1 MKKIAKKNQ
10 IVIATLAVMIAAAGY
25 MNYSGKLFP
34 NKTKTQETNSEL
46 ANKELLDIS
55 DEDASVSSG
64 DMKSQEGDSGSG
76 ADSNAGST
84 DDGSVDGTPGEAV
97 LTNGSVSSVV
107 SQAKVSREQ
116 VRSKNK
122 ETLQNIIDN
131 KNLSA
136 EEKEKAVN
144 QMVQMTETAEKES
157 AAESLLAAKGFH
169 NSVVSITDEGITL
182 KKIAKKN
189 QIVIAT
195 LAVMIAA
202 AGYMNYSGKLF
213 PNKTKT
219 QETNS
224 ELANKELLDIS
235 DEDAS
240 VSSGDMKSQEGD
252 SGSGADSNAGSTD
265 DGSVD
270 GTPGEAVLTNGSV
283 SSVVSQAKVS
293 REQVRSKNKETLQ
306 NIIDNKNLSAE
317 EKEKAVNQMV
327 QMTETAEKESAA
339 ESLLA
344 AKGFY
349 NSVVSITDDQA
360 DVIVGASELSDAN
373 RAQIEDIVTRKTGV
387 AAQNIVI
394 NPVNAD
400 SK

>member
-144 QMVQMTETAEKES
+144 QMVQLTETAEKES
-157 AAESLLAAKGFH
+157 APESLLPAKGFH
-169 NSVVSITDEGITL
+169 
-182 KKIAKKN
+182 
-189 QIVIAT
+189 
-195 LAVMIAA
+195 
-202 AGYMNYSGKLF
+202 
-213 PNKTKT
+213 
-219 QETNS
+219 
-224 ELANKELLDIS
+224 
-235 DEDAS
+235 
-240 VSSGDMKSQEGD
+240 
-252 SGSGADSNAGSTD
+252 
-265 DGSVD
+265 
-270 GTPGEAVLTNGSV
+270 
-283 SSVVSQAKVS
+283 
-293 REQVRSKNKETLQ
+293 
-306 NIIDNKNLSAE
+306 
-317 EKEKAVNQMV
+317 
-327 QMTETAEKESAA
+327 
-339 ESLLA
+339 
-344 AKGFY
+344 

>member
-55 DEDASVSSG
+55 DEDASVPSG

-144 QMVQMTETAEKES
+144 KMVQMTETAEKES

-169 NSVVSITDEGITL
+169 
-182 KKIAKKN
+182 
-189 QIVIAT
+189 
-195 LAVMIAA
+195 
-202 AGYMNYSGKLF
+202 
-213 PNKTKT
+213 
-219 QETNS
+219 
-224 ELANKELLDIS
+224 
-235 DEDAS
+235 
-240 VSSGDMKSQEGD
+240 
-252 SGSGADSNAGSTD
+252 
-265 DGSVD
+265 
-270 GTPGEAVLTNGSV
+270 
-283 SSVVSQAKVS
+283 
-293 REQVRSKNKETLQ
+293 
-306 NIIDNKNLSAE
+306 
-317 EKEKAVNQMV
+317 
-327 QMTETAEKESAA
+327 
-339 ESLLA
+339 
-344 AKGFY
+344 

>member
-169 NSVVSITDEGITL
+169 NSVVSITD
-182 KKIAKKN
+182 
-189 QIVIAT
+189 
-195 LAVMIAA
+195 
-202 AGYMNYSGKLF
+202 
-213 PNKTKT
+213 
-219 QETNS
+219 
-224 ELANKELLDIS
+224 
-235 DEDAS
+235 
-240 VSSGDMKSQEGD
+240 
-252 SGSGADSNAGSTD
+252 
-265 DGSVD
+265 
-270 GTPGEAVLTNGSV
+270 
-283 SSVVSQAKVS
+283 
-293 REQVRSKNKETLQ
+293 
-306 NIIDNKNLSAE
+306 
-317 EKEKAVNQMV
+317 
-327 QMTETAEKESAA
+327 
-339 ESLLA
+339 
-344 AKGFY
+344 
-349 NSVVSITDDQA
+349 DQA

-373 RAQIEDIVTRKTGV
+373 RAQIEDIVTRKTWV

>member
-144 QMVQMTETAEKES
+144 QMIQMTETAEKES

-169 NSVVSITDEGITL
+169 
-182 KKIAKKN
+182 
-189 QIVIAT
+189 
-195 LAVMIAA
+195 
-202 AGYMNYSGKLF
+202 
-213 PNKTKT
+213 
-219 QETNS
+219 
-224 ELANKELLDIS
+224 
-235 DEDAS
+235 
-240 VSSGDMKSQEGD
+240 
-252 SGSGADSNAGSTD
+252 
-265 DGSVD
+265 
-270 GTPGEAVLTNGSV
+270 
-283 SSVVSQAKVS
+283 
-293 REQVRSKNKETLQ
+293 
-306 NIIDNKNLSAE
+306 
-317 EKEKAVNQMV
+317 
-327 QMTETAEKESAA
+327 
-339 ESLLA
+339 
-344 AKGFY
+344 

>member
-25 MNYSGKLFP
+25 INYSGKLFP

-169 NSVVSITDEGITL
+169 NSVVSITD
-182 KKIAKKN
+182 
-189 QIVIAT
+189 
-195 LAVMIAA
+195 
-202 AGYMNYSGKLF
+202 
-213 PNKTKT
+213 
-219 QETNS
+219 
-224 ELANKELLDIS
+224 
-235 DEDAS
+235 
-240 VSSGDMKSQEGD
+240 
-252 SGSGADSNAGSTD
+252 
-265 DGSVD
+265 
-270 GTPGEAVLTNGSV
+270 
-283 SSVVSQAKVS
+283 
-293 REQVRSKNKETLQ
+293 
-306 NIIDNKNLSAE
+306 
-317 EKEKAVNQMV
+317 
-327 QMTETAEKESAA
+327 
-339 ESLLA
+339 
-344 AKGFY
+344 
-349 NSVVSITDDQA
+349 DQA

>member
-76 ADSNAGST
+76 ADSNAVST

-107 SQAKVSREQ
+107 SQAKVGREQ

-169 NSVVSITDEGITL
+169 NSVVSITD
-182 KKIAKKN
+182 
-189 QIVIAT
+189 
-195 LAVMIAA
+195 
-202 AGYMNYSGKLF
+202 
-213 PNKTKT
+213 
-219 QETNS
+219 
-224 ELANKELLDIS
+224 
-235 DEDAS
+235 
-240 VSSGDMKSQEGD
+240 
-252 SGSGADSNAGSTD
+252 
-265 DGSVD
+265 
-270 GTPGEAVLTNGSV
+270 
-283 SSVVSQAKVS
+283 
-293 REQVRSKNKETLQ
+293 
-306 NIIDNKNLSAE
+306 
-317 EKEKAVNQMV
+317 
-327 QMTETAEKESAA
+327 
-339 ESLLA
+339 
-344 AKGFY
+344 
-349 NSVVSITDDQA
+349 DQA

>member
-55 DEDASVSSG
+55 DEDASVPSG

-157 AAESLLAAKGFH
+157 AAESLLVAKGFH
-169 NSVVSITDEGITL
+169 
-182 KKIAKKN
+182 
-189 QIVIAT
+189 
-195 LAVMIAA
+195 
-202 AGYMNYSGKLF
+202 
-213 PNKTKT
+213 
-219 QETNS
+219 
-224 ELANKELLDIS
+224 
-235 DEDAS
+235 
-240 VSSGDMKSQEGD
+240 
-252 SGSGADSNAGSTD
+252 
-265 DGSVD
+265 
-270 GTPGEAVLTNGSV
+270 
-283 SSVVSQAKVS
+283 
-293 REQVRSKNKETLQ
+293 
-306 NIIDNKNLSAE
+306 
-317 EKEKAVNQMV
+317 
-327 QMTETAEKESAA
+327 
-339 ESLLA
+339 
-344 AKGFY
+344 

>member
-131 KNLSA
+131 KNLGA

-169 NSVVSITDEGITL
+169 
-182 KKIAKKN
+182 
-189 QIVIAT
+189 
-195 LAVMIAA
+195 
-202 AGYMNYSGKLF
+202 
-213 PNKTKT
+213 
-219 QETNS
+219 
-224 ELANKELLDIS
+224 
-235 DEDAS
+235 
-240 VSSGDMKSQEGD
+240 
-252 SGSGADSNAGSTD
+252 
-265 DGSVD
+265 
-270 GTPGEAVLTNGSV
+270 
-283 SSVVSQAKVS
+283 
-293 REQVRSKNKETLQ
+293 
-306 NIIDNKNLSAE
+306 
-317 EKEKAVNQMV
+317 
-327 QMTETAEKESAA
+327 
-339 ESLLA
+339 
-344 AKGFY
+344 

>member
-64 DMKSQEGDSGSG
+64 DMKSQEGDSGSA

-169 NSVVSITDEGITL
+169 NSVVSITD
-182 KKIAKKN
+182 
-189 QIVIAT
+189 
-195 LAVMIAA
+195 
-202 AGYMNYSGKLF
+202 
-213 PNKTKT
+213 
-219 QETNS
+219 
-224 ELANKELLDIS
+224 
-235 DEDAS
+235 
-240 VSSGDMKSQEGD
+240 
-252 SGSGADSNAGSTD
+252 
-265 DGSVD
+265 
-270 GTPGEAVLTNGSV
+270 
-283 SSVVSQAKVS
+283 
-293 REQVRSKNKETLQ
+293 
-306 NIIDNKNLSAE
+306 
-317 EKEKAVNQMV
+317 
-327 QMTETAEKESAA
+327 
-339 ESLLA
+339 
-344 AKGFY
+344 
-349 NSVVSITDDQA
+349 DQA

>member
-64 DMKSQEGDSGSG
+64 DIKSQDGDTGSST
-76 ADSNAGST
+76 DSNSGST

-97 LTNGSVSSVV
+97 LTNGSVSSVAA
-107 SQAKVSREQ
+107 QAKVSREQ

-122 ETLQNIIDN
+122 ETLQSIIDN
-131 KNLSA
+131 KNLSDA
-136 EEKEKAVN
+136 EKENAVN
-144 QMVQMTETAEKES
+144 QMVQMTEIAEKEA
-157 AAESLLAAKGFH
+157 AAESLLAAKGF
-169 NSVVSITDEGITL
+169 ND
-182 KKIAKKN
+182 
-189 QIVIAT
+189 
-195 LAVMIAA
+195 
-202 AGYMNYSGKLF
+202 
-213 PNKTKT
+213 
-219 QETNS
+219 
-224 ELANKELLDIS
+224 
-235 DEDAS
+235 
-240 VSSGDMKSQEGD
+240 
-252 SGSGADSNAGSTD
+252 
-265 DGSVD
+265 
-270 GTPGEAVLTNGSV
+270 
-283 SSVVSQAKVS
+283 
-293 REQVRSKNKETLQ
+293 
-306 NIIDNKNLSAE
+306 
-317 EKEKAVNQMV
+317 
-327 QMTETAEKESAA
+327 
-339 ESLLA
+339 
-344 AKGFY
+344 
-349 NSVVSITDDQA
+349 SVVSITDDQA

>member
-116 VRSKNK
+116 VSSKNK

-169 NSVVSITDEGITL
+169 NSVVSITD
-182 KKIAKKN
+182 
-189 QIVIAT
+189 
-195 LAVMIAA
+195 
-202 AGYMNYSGKLF
+202 
-213 PNKTKT
+213 
-219 QETNS
+219 
-224 ELANKELLDIS
+224 
-235 DEDAS
+235 
-240 VSSGDMKSQEGD
+240 
-252 SGSGADSNAGSTD
+252 
-265 DGSVD
+265 
-270 GTPGEAVLTNGSV
+270 
-283 SSVVSQAKVS
+283 
-293 REQVRSKNKETLQ
+293 
-306 NIIDNKNLSAE
+306 
-317 EKEKAVNQMV
+317 
-327 QMTETAEKESAA
+327 
-339 ESLLA
+339 
-344 AKGFY
+344 
-349 NSVVSITDDQA
+349 DQA

>member
-169 NSVVSITDEGITL
+169 D
-182 KKIAKKN
+182 
-189 QIVIAT
+189 
-195 LAVMIAA
+195 
-202 AGYMNYSGKLF
+202 
-213 PNKTKT
+213 
-219 QETNS
+219 
-224 ELANKELLDIS
+224 
-235 DEDAS
+235 
-240 VSSGDMKSQEGD
+240 
-252 SGSGADSNAGSTD
+252 
-265 DGSVD
+265 
-270 GTPGEAVLTNGSV
+270 
-283 SSVVSQAKVS
+283 
-293 REQVRSKNKETLQ
+293 
-306 NIIDNKNLSAE
+306 
-317 EKEKAVNQMV
+317 
-327 QMTETAEKESAA
+327 
-339 ESLLA
+339 
-344 AKGFY
+344 
-349 NSVVSITDDQA
+349 SVVSITDDQA